1 MTVKQTLLMVIAN
14 LSDSECERFLE
25 FLNTEKEIVVLD
37 AQAPSDGV
45 YSEVRNSECEA
56 DEPKVLE
63 QTSGATLETRID
75 SENLCVCTSPNFHK
89 EPRTGNIICLKCTN
103 LHITHLNE

>member
-25 FLNTEKEIVVLD
+25 ILNTEKEIVVLD

-75 SENLCVCTSPNFHK
+75 SESVCCSEPEPFYLGTTCPKCKKPFRSVNTK
-89 EPRTGNIICLKCTN
+89 ES
-103 LHITHLNE
+103 